1 MKIAVFHNLPTGGAK
16 RALHGHVK
24 YLTESGHSVEVF
36 VPSTADESY
45 LPLKSVANKVS
56 AFPVKSTFAGL
67 AYSAIKYVPYM
78 KARMPVSL
86 RDLENTQEDIA
97 RTINEGDCDVVLCEQ
112 DQFIAS
118 PFILR
123 YLKKPT
129 VYYCQQ
135 PRRYGEALISKLLDQ
150 ARGGRPLSPV
160 KNYLRNR
167 YVNKVLRL
175 DRDNA
180 SFSRYMLA
188 NSYYSRESIL
198 RNYGLNSF
206 VSYLGVDTGLF
217 RPLNL
222 PRDQFALSV
231 GSCVPDKGFDFLIRS
246 LACVKKSLRPD
257 LVLVSNSANP
267 LWKECLERLAI
278 SLDVNLRILQSIDD
292 TKLVELYNK
301 ARVVLYAP
309 YLEPFG
315 LVPLE
320 AMACG
325 TPVVGVCEG
334 GVRESILHDKTGI
347 LTDRDESAFAAA
359 VERLLTDEDK
369 QKAMAA
375 RAVDQIRAMWTQ
387 QKAGDRLLAHLE
399 TAARGRGNRRTV

>member
-1 MKIAVFHNLPTGGAK
+1 
-16 RALHGHVK
+16 
-24 YLTESGHSVEVF
+24 
-36 VPSTADESY
+36 
-45 LPLKSVANKVS
+45 
-56 AFPVKSTFAGL
+56 
-67 AYSAIKYVPYM
+67 
-78 KARMPVSL
+78 
-86 RDLENTQEDIA
+86 
-97 RTINEGDCDVVLCEQ
+97 
-112 DQFIAS
+112 
-118 PFILR
+118 
-123 YLKKPT
+123 
-129 VYYCQQ
+129 
-135 PRRYGEALISKLLDQ
+135 
-150 ARGGRPLSPV
+150 
-160 KNYLRNR
+160 
-167 YVNKVLRL
+167 
-175 DRDNA
+175 
-180 SFSRYMLA
+180 MLA

-222 PRDQFALSV
+222 PREQFVLSV

-246 LACVKKSLRPD
+246 LACIKESLRPD
-257 LVLVSNSANP
+257 LVLVSNGAIP
-267 LWKECLERLAI
+267 LWKEYLERLAV
-278 SLDVNLRILQSIDD
+278 SLDVNLRILQLIDD
-292 TKLVELYNK
+292 SKLVELYNK

-347 LTDRDESAFAAA
+347 LADRDESAFAAA

-375 RAVDQIRAMWTQ
+375 RAADQIHAMWTQ

-399 TAARGRGNRRTV
+399 TAARCRGNRETA

>member
-24 YLTESGHSVEVF
+24 YLTKSGHSVEVF

-56 AFPVKSTFAGL
+56 TFPVKSTFAGL

-78 KARMPVSL
+78 KARMSVSL
-86 RDLENTQEDIA
+86 RDLENTQENIA
-97 RTINEGDCDVVLCEQ
+97 RTINDGDCDVVLCEQ

-123 YLKKPT
+123 YLEKPT

-135 PRRYGEALISKLLDQ
+135 PRRYGETIISKLLDQ
-150 ARGGRPLSPV
+150 ARGGRPPSSV
-160 KNYLRNR
+160 KGYLKSR
-167 YVNKVLRL
+167 YVNKVLRI

-180 SFSRYMLA
+180 SFSQYMLA

-198 RNYGLNSF
+198 RNYGMNSF

-222 PRDQFALSV
+222 SREQFALSV

-246 LACVKKSLRPD
+246 LACIKKSLRPD
-257 LVLVSNSANP
+257 LVFVSNGANP
-267 LWKECLERLAI
+267 LWKEYLERLAV
-278 SLDVNLRILQSIDD
+278 SLEVNLRILQLIDD
-292 TKLVELYNK
+292 SKLVELYNK

-375 RAVDQIRAMWTQ
+375 RAADQIRAMWTQ

-399 TAARGRGNRRTV
+399 TAARGHGNRKTT